1 MTAMLTSIQP
11 CLLKCAKRNCV
22 DAIMKRDL
30 IVSAMFY
37 HNMQD
42 FVLVLEENLLNGV
55 IEISAVSSLLIYAA
69 EFVQSFI

>member
-1 MTAMLTSIQP
+1 
-11 CLLKCAKRNCV
+11 
-22 DAIMKRDL
+22 MKRDL

-69 EFVQSFI
+69 EFVQSFIWWILSRVFTIAYHKTLVEVLCF